1 MNHNL
6 IPTLIL
12 TTLLTGCTPIVDNRG
27 YEVDSRD
34 FKQLIPG
41 QTTKQAVEEAFGSP
55 STISAFKPET
65 WFYISK
71 QTETKAFLTP
81 TTTDLTIYEVSFND
95 ADIVAK
101 VVERK
106 GEQAREIKPIKRET
120 PSSGHQNGLLR
131 EMFSNFG
138 RISSKGES
146 KTGR

>member
-12 TTLLTGCTPIVDNRG
+12 AILVTGCTPVVDNRG
-27 YEVDSRD
+27 YEIDSRD

-65 WFYISK
+65 WFYISR
-71 QTETKAFLTP
+71 QMETKAFLAP

-95 ADIVAK
+95 ADIVTK

-106 GEQAREIKPIKRET
+106 GEQAREIKPVKRET
-120 PSSGHQNGLLR
+120 PSSGHQSGLLR

-138 RISSKGES
+138 RISSKGEPN
-146 KTGR
+146 KGG